1 MTSGRH
7 YCDCDVMTLVPDLSR
22 LHAAFDYLDWGV
34 VTGGFPFNY
43 ISPHPF
49 APFISSIVFEA
60 LELRLADAT
69 SGNATRRRAAC
80 DPASDSD
87 QVGPMPSSSSS
98 TTLIL
103 VHLPVDSSDW
113 NLHTRTENVPGR
125 KFPSMLVRLI
135 HTHRTATQPPPTAT
149 TPNLASRGPDTPN
162 APRTQVITPSPRLRR
177 QKLVS
182 RLLLAF
188 FLAQGRQRHTT
199 GPYIPSVLFTWLI
212 WSLEPDNPLES
223 DFRTECSNRHP
234 RCIRAMI
241 SFKILYSIRTR
252 LLAAL

>member
-1 MTSGRH
+1 
-7 YCDCDVMTLVPDLSR
+7 
-22 LHAAFDYLDWGV
+22 
-34 VTGGFPFNY
+34 
-43 ISPHPF
+43 
-49 APFISSIVFEA
+49 
-60 LELRLADAT
+60 
-69 SGNATRRRAAC
+69 
-80 DPASDSD
+80 
-87 QVGPMPSSSSS
+87 MPSSSSS

-135 HTHRTATQPPPTAT
+135 HTHRTATQPPPMAT

-212 WSLEPDNPLES
+212 WSLEVCTTLVSRFFPSLMFKSSSALHPRYDQLQDIVFNPHETLGRVVRVDSWIVREWYTMLMAVTTAYTCTLTLYCDLLASSSTPLISRLSGDSS
-223 DFRTECSNRHP
+223 DF
-234 RCIRAMI
+234 
-241 SFKILYSIRTR
+241 
-252 LLAAL
+252 